1 MMTRA
6 QLKRFIAECIVLLL
20 VSTALIIAGYM
31 VSSAKSDIRV
41 QISLVERF
49 SPVLKASSF
58 ASTGGAVLS
67 DYPEINSVYIGYDE
81 NGDPIGYVI
90 DMTSVADDGTKLHL
104 LIGFEYENAKITG
117 ITRVGDSD
125 DTYQMNPNAFA
136 SITNKLTG
144 VQVPIAFINEEDTED
159 IAAEEVSPVTGLKD
173 GTYYAQMLTD
183 DKNGY
188 IDYVE
193 MEIEGG
199 VITKVKW
206 DAFNMD
212 PTTEVRSQASL
223 SGAYEIPGLD
233 WATQS
238 YNICHALLLTQ
249 DPNDLAMKS
258 DGTTEIV
265 DGVTCNIRAFV
276 ELSLECIENSKA
288 GFDKRDY
295 LDALSALYKSC
306 TGYAPEETGVINK
319 DGFLVYSFEKYPEKY
334 CIMTDG
340 EDPEI
345 IEVLSVLEISQM
357 MPPED
362 TDDDEDDDEP
372 VATDE
377 SGETIETT
385 EETTVETTEETEAT
399 EETTETVPAG
409 TSPNGAE
416 DGLITGTDPDKVILT
431 DSIDDLP
438 LSEIETYIKPD
449 DQYYNDTR
457 LMVHMC
463 NTCYKFFKDYLNW
476 LV

>member
-6 QLKRFIAECIVLLL
+6 QLKRFIAECVILLL
-20 VSTALIIAGYM
+20 VSTVLIFTGYM

-67 DYPEINSVYIGYDE
+67 DYPEINSVYIGYDD

-144 VQVPIAFINEEDTED
+144 VQVPVAFINEDDTED
-159 IAAEEVSPVTGLKD
+159 IAAEEANTVTGLKD

-223 SGAYEIPGLD
+223 SGAYEIPGID

-249 DPNDLAMKS
+249 DPEALAMKS

-306 TGYAPEETGVINK
+306 TGYAPEDSGVINK

-357 MPPED
+357 MPSEV
-362 TDDDEDDDEP
+362 TANDDEP
-372 VATDE
+372 EATDE
-377 SGETIETT
+377 SGEIIET
-385 EETTVETTEETEAT
+385 EETTAETTEETEETA
-399 EETTETVPAG
+399 ETTETVPAG

-416 DGLITGTDPDKVILT
+416 DGLISGADPDKLILT

>member
-6 QLKRFIAECIVLLL
+6 QLRRFIAECVILLL
-20 VSTALIIAGYM
+20 VSTVLIFAGYM

-58 ASTGGAVLS
+58 VPTGGAVLS
-67 DYPEINSVYIGYDE
+67 DYPEINSVYIGYDD

-136 SITNKLTG
+136 AITNKLTG
-144 VQVPIAFINEEDTED
+144 VQVPVAFISEDDAED
-159 IAAEEVSPVTGLKD
+159 IAAEEISPVTGLKD

-295 LDALSALYKSC
+295 LDALEALYKSC
-306 TGYAPEETGVINK
+306 TGYAPEDAGVINK

-357 MPPED
+357 LPPED
-362 TDDDEDDDEP
+362 TDDDEEEPEVTDEP
-372 VATDE
+372 
-377 SGETIETT
+377 GETTET

-399 EETTETVPAG
+399 EETEETVPG
-409 TSPNGAE
+409 STSPNGAE
-416 DGLITGTDPDKVILT
+416 DGLITGADPDKLILT

>member
-1 MMTRA
+1 MMTRS
-6 QLKRFIAECIVLLL
+6 QLKRFIAECVILLL
-20 VSTALIIAGYM
+20 VSTVLIFTGYM

-67 DYPEINSVYIGYDE
+67 DYPEINSVYIGYDD

-144 VQVPIAFINEEDTED
+144 VQVPVAFINEDDTED
-159 IAAEEVSPVTGLKD
+159 IAAEEANTVTGLKD

-223 SGAYEIPGLD
+223 SGAYEIPGID

-249 DPNDLAMKS
+249 DPEALAMKS

-295 LDALSALYKSC
+295 LDALSALYKNC
-306 TGYAPEETGVINK
+306 TGYAPEDSGVINK

-357 MPPED
+357 MPSESKMED
-362 TDDDEDDDEP
+362 IINRGGADLAVQVWLSDENEGLSDRDVPVTTDGI
-372 VATDE
+372 TK
-377 SGETIETT
+377 
-385 EETTVETTEETEAT
+385 
-399 EETTETVPAG
+399 TVPAG

-416 DGLITGTDPDKVILT
+416 DGLISGADPDKLILT

>member
-1 MMTRA
+1 MMTRS
-6 QLKRFIAECIVLLL
+6 QLKRFIAECIGLVLLSI
-20 VSTALIIAGYM
+20 VLIISGYM
-31 VSSAKSDIRV
+31 VSSAKSDIRL
-41 QISLVERF
+41 QMSMVERF

-58 ASTGGAVLS
+58 APTGGAVLA
-67 DYPEINSVYIGYDE
+67 DYPEINAVYLGYDE

-90 DMTSVADDGTKLHL
+90 DMTSEAEDGTKLHL
-104 LIGFEYENAKITG
+104 LIGFEYDNAKITG

-125 DTYQMNPNAFA
+125 DTYEMNPNTFA
-136 SITNKLTG
+136 SITNKLIG
-144 VQVPIAFINEEDTED
+144 AQVPIAFLSEDDIED
-159 IAAEEVSPVTGLKD
+159 ISSDEVQPVSGLND
-173 GTYYAQMLTD
+173 GTYYAQTLTD

-193 MEIEGG
+193 MEINGG

-238 YNICHALLLTQ
+238 YNICHALLQVQ
-249 DPNDLAMKS
+249 DPASLAMKS

-276 ELSLECIENSKA
+276 ELSQECIENSKA

-295 LDALSALYKSC
+295 LNALSALYTNC

-319 DGFLVYSFEKYPEKY
+319 DGFLVYSFEKFPSAY
-334 CIMTDG
+334 CIMSDG
-340 EDPEI
+340 DDPEI
-345 IEVLSVLEISQM
+345 IEVLSILEISENM
-357 MPPED
+357 VIVE
-362 TDDDEDDDEP
+362 DEDDEQTSS
-372 VATDE
+372 TDE
-377 SGETIETT
+377 TAETEITETT
-385 EETTVETTEETEAT
+385 EETVETTAEPEETDAT
-399 EETTETVPAG
+399 EESVPGSTV
-409 TSPNGAE
+409 PNGAE
-416 DGLITGTDPDKVILT
+416 DGLIPGGNSDMQILT

-449 DQYYNDTR
+449 ESNYADIR

>member
-6 QLKRFIAECIVLLL
+6 QLRRFIAECVVLLL
-20 VSTALIIAGYM
+20 VSAALIITGYM

-67 DYPEINSVYIGYDE
+67 DYPEINSVYIGYDD

-144 VQVPIAFINEEDTED
+144 VQVPVAFKAEEDSEE
-159 IAAEEVSPVTGLKD
+159 IAAEEADTVTGLKD

-206 DAFNMD
+206 DAFNID

-265 DGVTCNIRAFV
+265 DGVTCNIRAFI
-276 ELSLECIENSKA
+276 ELSLECMENSKA

-295 LDALSALYKSC
+295 LDALSSLYKYC
-306 TGYAPEETGVINK
+306 TGSAPEDSGVINK

-334 CIMTDG
+334 CIMSEGD
-340 EDPEI
+340 DPEI
-345 IEVLSVLEISQM
+345 IEELSILEISQTL
-357 MPPED
+357 PED
-362 TDDDEDDDEP
+362 DTDEEEP
-372 VATDE
+372 EVTDE
-377 SGETIETT
+377 SGETAET
-385 EETTVETTEETEAT
+385 EETTAETTEETEVTEET

-416 DGLITGTDPDKVILT
+416 DGLITGADPDKIILT

-438 LSEIETYIKPD
+438 LSEIETYIEPD

>member
-6 QLKRFIAECIVLLL
+6 QLRRFIAECVVLVL
-20 VSTALIIAGYM
+20 VSAVLIITGY
-31 VSSAKSDIRV
+31 VLSSARSDIRM

-58 ASTGGAVLS
+58 TETGGAVLD
-67 DYPEINSVYIGYDE
+67 DYPEINAVYLGYDE

-90 DMTSVADDGTKLHL
+90 DMTSVSEDGTKLHL

-117 ITRVGDSD
+117 ITRVGDAD
-125 DTYQMNPNAFA
+125 DTYDMNPNAFV
-136 SITNKLTG
+136 SITNKLVG
-144 VQVPIAFINEEDTED
+144 VQVPVAFVQDDDAED
-159 IAAEEVSPVTGLKD
+159 ISSEQVNPVTGLKD
-173 GTYYAQMLTD
+173 GTYYAQSLTD

-193 MEIEGG
+193 MEINGG

-206 DAFNMD
+206 DAFNID
-212 PTTEVRSQASL
+212 PTTEIRSQASL

-238 YNICHALLLTQ
+238 YNVCHALLQVQ
-249 DPNDLAMKS
+249 DPAALAMKS

-276 ELSLECIENSKA
+276 ELSQECIENSKA
-288 GFDKRDY
+288 GFDKNAY
-295 LDALSALYKSC
+295 MNALSGLFESC
-306 TGYAPEETGVINK
+306 LGMSPQDAGVINK
-319 DGFLVYSFEKYPEKY
+319 DGFLVYSFEKYPSAY

-345 IEVLSVLEISQM
+345 VEVLSVLEISQNL
-357 MPPED
+357 PADAE
-362 TDDDEDDDEP
+362 DDEDAD
-372 VATDE
+372 TDE
-377 SGETIETT
+377 TEPTDEIIETT
-385 EETTVETTEETEAT
+385 EASEPSEVPDETE
-399 EETTETVPAG
+399 PAES
-409 TSPNGAE
+409 TSQGNTGPNGAE
-416 DGLITGTDPDKVILT
+416 DGLIPGGDTDAQTLT

-438 LSEIETYIKPD
+438 MSEIETYIKPD
-449 DQYYNDTR
+449 DQYYADTR

>member
-6 QLKRFIAECIVLLL
+6 QLRRFIAECVILLL
-20 VSTALIIAGYM
+20 VSTVLIFAGYM

-58 ASTGGAVLS
+58 VPTGGAVLS
-67 DYPEINSVYIGYDE
+67 DYPEINSVYIGYDD

-136 SITNKLTG
+136 AITNKLSG
-144 VQVPIAFINEEDTED
+144 VQVPVAFISEDDAED

-295 LDALSALYKSC
+295 LDALEALYKSC
-306 TGYAPEETGVINK
+306 TGYAPEDAGVINK

-357 MPPED
+357 LPPED
-362 TDDDEDDDEP
+362 TDEGGEEPEVTDEP
-372 VATDE
+372 
-377 SGETIETT
+377 GETIETT

-399 EETTETVPAG
+399 EETEETVPG
-409 TSPNGAE
+409 STSPNGAE
-416 DGLITGTDPDKVILT
+416 DGLITGADPDKLILT

>member
-1 MMTRA
+1 MMTRS
-6 QLKRFIAECIVLLL
+6 QLRRFVAECVILLL
-20 VSTALIIAGYM
+20 VSVALIFTGYM

-41 QISLVERF
+41 QLSLVERF

-58 ASTGGAVLS
+58 TPTGGAVLS

-90 DMTSVADDGTKLHL
+90 DMTSVAEDGTSLHL

-117 ITRVGDSD
+117 IARVGDND
-125 DTYQMNPNAFA
+125 DTYEMNPNAFA
-136 SITNKLTG
+136 SITNKLVG
-144 VQVPIAFINEEDTED
+144 IQVPIAFISEDDTED
-159 IAAEEVSPVTGLKD
+159 ISSDEASPVTGLKD
-173 GTYYAQMLTD
+173 GTYYAQTLTD

-193 MEIEGG
+193 MEINGG

-206 DAFNMD
+206 DAFNID

-223 SGAYEIPGLD
+223 SGAYEIPGID

-238 YNICHALLLTQ
+238 YNVCHALLQVQ
-249 DPNDLAMKS
+249 DPAALAMKS

-276 ELSLECIENSKA
+276 ELSQECIENSKA
-288 GFDKRDY
+288 GFDKDDY
-295 LDALSALYKSC
+295 MEALSALYTSC
-306 TGYAPEETGVINK
+306 LGYSPENGGVINK
-319 DGFLVYSFEKYPEKY
+319 DGFLVYSFEKYPSAY
-334 CIMTDG
+334 CIMTTG

-345 IEVLSVLEISQM
+345 IEVLSVLEITQQK
-357 MPPED
+357 PFEV
-362 TDDDEDDDEP
+362 DEDEDEP
-372 VATDE
+372 EETDE
-377 SGETIETT
+377 TSETLETT
-385 EETTVETTEETEAT
+385 ETEPEITEETEVTEETEAT
-399 EETTETVPAG
+399 VPVS
-409 TSPNGAE
+409 TNPNGAE
-416 DGLITGTDPDKVILT
+416 DGIVPGSDSDKQILT

-438 LSEIETYIKPD
+438 LSEIETYITPD
-449 DQYYNDTR
+449 EQYYADTR

>member
-6 QLKRFIAECIVLLL
+6 QLKRFIAECVILLL
-20 VSTALIIAGYM
+20 VSSVLIVAGYM
-31 VSSAKSDIRV
+31 VSSTKSDIRV

-58 ASTGGAVLS
+58 APTGGAVLA
-67 DYPEINSVYIGYDE
+67 DYPEINSVYIGYDS

-125 DTYQMNPNAFA
+125 DTYQMNPNAFT

-144 VQVPIAFINEEDTED
+144 AQVPIAFISEDDTED
-159 IAAEEVSPVTGLKD
+159 ISSEEANPATGLKD

-193 MEIEGG
+193 MEIEDG

-206 DAFNMD
+206 DAFNID

-223 SGAYEIPGLD
+223 SGAYEIPGID

-249 DPNDLAMKS
+249 DPEALAMKS

-288 GFDKRDY
+288 GFDKNDY
-295 LDALSALYKSC
+295 MEALSALYKNC
-306 TGYAPEETGVINK
+306 TGYAPEDTGVINK

-340 EDPEI
+340 DDPEI
-345 IEVLSVLEISQM
+345 IEVLSVLEITQM
-357 MPPED
+357 MP
-362 TDDDEDDDEP
+362 DEVVDDDEP
-372 VATDE
+372 EETEDTDQT
-377 SGETIETT
+377 GIT
-385 EETTVETTEETEAT
+385 EETMAETTAETEVTEAT
-399 EETTETVPAG
+399 EVTEETIPGSTN
-409 TSPNGAE
+409 PNGAE
-416 DGLITGTDPDKVILT
+416 DGIVPGSGADKQILT

-438 LSEIETYIKPD
+438 LSEIETYIIPD
-449 DQYYNDTR
+449 DQYYGDTR